1 MNIALLGSSGYIA
14 EYLIEKLEKEKEIEK
29 ILRIGRTDL
38 ADIYLELQEA
48 ENFPYDILR
57 DIDYIIFTAAI
68 SGPDQCASE
77 FSYCWKVNV
86 TGTIY
91 FITEAIQR
99 GCRVL
104 FFSSDAVFGDIPG
117 KIYTEDSETKA
128 VTPYGRMKKAVED
141 QFKNEGN
148 FKALRLPYVVSVKDR
163 FVSYCL
169 ECISKDEE
177 AEVFHPLYRNCVGID
192 DVARTVFWLVTRWE
206 EYQEPVLNIAG
217 KELISRVR
225 IADELNRYLGG
236 RLKYTIVSP
245 GSSFYKNRP
254 KITQMSSM
262 YIQRY
267 HILEDN
273 SFSEKIK
280 KELEGIIDEY

>member
-14 EYLIEKLEKEKEIEK
+14 EYLIKKLEKEENIEK
-29 ILRIGRTDL
+29 IVRIGRTDL

-57 DIDYIIFTAAI
+57 NIDYIIFTAAI

-77 FSYCWKVNV
+77 FSFCWKVNV

-128 VTPYGRMKKAVED
+128 ATPYGRMKKAVED

-169 ECISKDEE
+169 ECISKDVE

-192 DVARTVFWLVTRWE
+192 DVAHAVFWLVIHWE
-206 EYQEPVLNIAG
+206 EYQEPVLNLAG

-225 IADELNRYLGG
+225 IADELNRHLGG
-236 RLKYTIVSP
+236 RLKYTIVS
-245 GSSFYKNRP
+245 SSGTFYKNRP
-254 KITQMSSM
+254 KITQMSSK

-273 SFSEKIK
+273 SFTEKIK
-280 KELEGIIDEY
+280 KELEDIIDEY